1 MTERHPL
8 LSKLVAGG
16 GASILSKTCIAPFDR
31 TKLLLQTSSSPSSS
45 RSPVRILSSIVK
57 HQGVPAL
64 WRGNFANCVRVF
76 PSYALRFAFF
86 DFYQNLVS
94 SGASPDA
101 PLPAWRQLVSGG
113 MSGATTLTLT
123 YPLDLLRTRL
133 ATNSSTGIRPTLMTA
148 ATNTLKAEG
157 VLGLYRG
164 YVISVIEITPY
175 LALSMGGYNWLKDK
189 YESRPDQQ
197 KGSPLKNL
205 LFGWMSGTTASL
217 VCYPMDTIKRRMM
230 LLGSI
235 DHGSWAASVS
245 GENIRATFRDALA
258 GHGGF
263 RGLYAGCMVNALNS
277 GPAAAITFAA
287 NDVLREMLL

>member
-16 GASILSKTCIAPFDR
+16 GASILSKTCVAPFER
-31 TKLLLQTSSSPSSS
+31 TKLLLQTSASPSSS
-45 RSPVRILSSIVK
+45 NSPVRIISTVVK
-57 HQGVPAL
+57 HQGVLAL

-86 DFYQNLVS
+86 DFYQKLVS
-94 SGASPDA
+94 SGSSPDA

-113 MSGATTLTLT
+113 LSGATTLTLT

-133 ATNSSTGIRPTLMTA
+133 ATNSSTGVRPSLIATA
-148 ATNTLKAEG
+148 SNTLKSEG

-189 YESRPDQQ
+189 SENSDQ
-197 KGSPLKNL
+197 KGSPWNNL
-205 LFGWMSGTTASL
+205 LYGWMSGTTASL

-230 LLGSI
+230 LLGSV

-245 GENIRATFRDALA
+245 GGNIRATISDVLA
-258 GHGGF
+258 GRGV

-287 NDVLREMLL
+287 NDFLRDRLL